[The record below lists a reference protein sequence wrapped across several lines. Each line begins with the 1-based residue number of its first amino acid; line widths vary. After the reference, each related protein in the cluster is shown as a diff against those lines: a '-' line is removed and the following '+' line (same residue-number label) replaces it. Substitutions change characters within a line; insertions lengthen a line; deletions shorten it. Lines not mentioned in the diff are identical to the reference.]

1 MLPTPR
7 ARGRRIQFRSWL
19 KLLEAEK
26 ATLTAKVEDLSREL
40 KETTGLWGDNVKELA
55 AVKAD
60 KAAQDQ
66 VVEDLTLEKG
76 RAATDLAAQ
85 DTEVTNLVFNL
96 NATVQ
101 RLLEAKE
108 NSETKN
114 KATLDELKRTLESNF
129 EERVDTVV
137 QEACRLASQ
146 TMQEACLSLKRTHSA
161 AFDEALATAID
172 HI

>member
-146 TMQEACLSLKRTHSA
+146 TMQEA
-161 AFDEALATAID
+161 
-172 HI
+172 